1 MGTIAKVTAGG
12 ATHLIASSAY
22 GTCSTAAATVAK
34 VATIQDSQA
43 FTLIAGTTVHI
54 YFTYSNTAASP
65 TLNVNSTGALPIY
78 KYGTTVPGNTAAT
91 SWAAGAIVS
100 FTYNTTARSAGCWTM
115 NDHID
120 DTDSNTNTWRGV
132 SVNGTALLGTGT
144 NTGSVNFK
152 SGTNTTVSGSG
163 NDITI
168 NATDTDTKV
177 TSVGNH
183 YAPAEDTTAVLSAD
197 ASSSTAA
204 TWNSTSL
211 VTGVNIKRDAKG
223 HVVGVTV
230 DSIKMPAN
238 PNSNNA
244 VTQTATDTA
253 NANYRVLF
261 SATADDTTRTEGAR
275 KDKDLTYNPS
285 TGQLTIA
292 SQISVADI
300 VLKPVVVSTWE

>member
-78 KYGTTVPGNTAAT
+78 KYGTTVPGKTAET
-91 SWAAGAIVS
+91 SWSAGAVVS

-120 DTDSNTNTWRGV
+120 N
-132 SVNGTALLGTGT
+132 
-144 NTGSVNFK
+144 
-152 SGTNTTVSGSG
+152 
-163 NDITI
+163 
-168 NATDTDTKV
+168 TDTDTKV

>member
-1 MGTIAKVTAGG
+1 M
-12 ATHLIASSAY
+12 
-22 GTCSTAAATVAK
+22 
-34 VATIQDSQA
+34 
-43 FTLIAGTTVHI
+43 IAGTTVHI

-78 KYGTTVPGNTAAT
+78 KYGTTVPGKTAAT

-285 TGQLTIA
+285 TG
-292 SQISVADI
+292 
-300 VLKPVVVSTWE
+300 